1 MEKKWRML
9 YAEDDL
15 VSAIAYTEVFE
26 KAGFEIHMARD
37 GDEAWEIYQSTVWD
51 ILVLDMDLP
60 GKDGYEL
67 IKLIRG
73 KGDVVP
79 IVILSSLNHYHALY
93 EGADEYLVK
102 GMRVEEIWARLNK
115 TIEHARH
122 KKSSKELSICVVSS
136 LTTFDHMTRLLS
148 MSGEEYKLKA
158 TESRV
163 LRLLSMRLNELCP
176 KQEMCENIWG
186 VHNETKE
193 RELARYISTL
203 RKILSA
209 DPSIA
214 IENDYADGYRLTV
227 KENRY

>member
-1 MEKKWRML
+1 MEKRWRML

-15 VSAIAYTEVFE
+15 VAAVAYTEVFE
-26 KAGFEIHMARD
+26 KAGFEIHTVRD
-37 GDEAWEIYQSTVWD
+37 GDEAWEVYLSAGWD

-67 IKLIRG
+67 IKLIRER
-73 KGDVVP
+73 GDVVP
-79 IVILSSLNHYHALY
+79 IVILSSLNHYNALY

-122 KKSSKELSICVVSS
+122 KKSSKELSICAISS
-136 LTTFDHMTRLLS
+136 RTTFDHMTRLLS
-148 MSGEEYKLKA
+148 ISGEEYKLKA

-186 VHNETKE
+186 VHNDTKE

-203 RKILSA
+203 RKILSV
-209 DPSIA
+209 DSFVA

-227 KENRY
+227 KEKRH